1 MAAKIGIATLG
12 TGFMG
17 KAHSN
22 AFRQVSRFF
31 PGKLEPR
38 MRVICGTNA
47 AKAQAAAEQY
57 GWEQADTDWRRV
69 IEWKDIDIVDICTP
83 NYLHAEQI
91 TAAAGAGKHIIC
103 EKPLATSLAEARAA
117 ADAADRAHVKHMLM
131 FNYRRV
137 PAVARARQMI
147 EAGRLGHIRH
157 YRGVYLQDNLVDPLR
172 PLSWR
177 MQKQFAGSGALGDI
191 GSHAVDLALWLNGE
205 IESVTGM
212 LTTFIKERPSGAAP
226 GEVTVDDDAS
236 FLARFRN
243 GSAGV
248 FSASRFCTGRR
259 NANTFDIYG
268 SDGSLRFDLER
279 LNELEWYDRTAPAV
293 DRGFRTM
300 PILERDHP
308 YIAAWWPAGHALGW
322 EHTFIH
328 AIHDFLTCL
337 EQDRMPEPNF
347 HDGVNAQ
354 AVLEAV
360 QVSARSGTWHAV

>member
-1 MAAKIGIATLG
+1 MASKIGIALLG

-22 AFRQVSRFF
+22 AIRQVSHFF

-38 MRVICGTNA
+38 MRVICGTNSAKTQTA
-47 AKAQAAAEQY
+47 ADLY
-57 GWEQADTDWRRV
+57 GWEEADTDWRRI
-69 IEWKDIDIVDICTP
+69 IERKDIDIVDICTP
-83 NYLHAEQI
+83 NHLHAEQI
-91 TAAAGAGKHIIC
+91 IAAAAAGKHIIC

-117 ADAADRAHVKHMLM
+117 ADAVDRAGVKHMVM

-137 PAVARARQMI
+137 PAVARAHQMV
-147 EAGRLGHIRH
+147 EEGRLGRVRH
-157 YRGVYLQDNLVDPLR
+157 YRGVYLQDNLVDPQR

-191 GSHAVDLALWLNGE
+191 GSHAVDLALWLNGD
-205 IESVTGM
+205 IECVTGM
-212 LTTFIKERPSGAAP
+212 LSTFIKERTSGDATA
-226 GEVTVDDDAS
+226 EVTVDDDAN

-279 LNELEWYDRTAPAV
+279 LNELQWYDRTAPAI

-308 YIAAWWPAGHALGW
+308 YIAAWWPVGHALGW
-322 EHTFIH
+322 EHTFTN

-337 EQDRMPEPNF
+337 EQDRMPEPSF
-347 HDGVNAQ
+347 HEGVKVQ

-360 QVSARSGTWHAV
+360 QVSAQSGTWQTL

>member
-1 MAAKIGIATLG
+1 MATKVGVALLG

-47 AKAQAAAEQY
+47 IKAQAAAEQY
-57 GWEQADTDWRRV
+57 GWEESDTDWRRV
-69 IEWKDIDIVDICTP
+69 VERKDIDIVDICTP

-91 TAAAGAGKHIIC
+91 IAAAAAGKHIIC
-103 EKPLATSLAEARAA
+103 EKPLAASLAEARAA
-117 ADAADRAHVKHMLM
+117 ADAVDRAGVKNMLM

-137 PAVARARQMI
+137 PAVARAHQMI
-147 EAGRLGHIRH
+147 EAGRLGRIYH

-205 IESVTGM
+205 IESLTGM
-212 LTTFIKERPSGAAP
+212 LTTFVKERPSGDGP
-226 GEVTVDDDAS
+226 HEVTVDDDAN

-243 GSAGV
+243 GSVGV

-268 SDGSLRFDLER
+268 SEGSLRFDLER
-279 LNELEWYDRTAPAV
+279 LNELEWYDRTAPV
-293 DRGFRTM
+293 LDRGFRTM

-308 YIAAWWPAGHALGW
+308 YVAAWWPVGHALGW
-322 EHTFIH
+322 EHTFVH
-328 AIHDFLTCL
+328 AIRDFLTCL
-337 EQDRMPEPNF
+337 EQDCMPEPSF
-347 HDGVNAQ
+347 RDGVKVQ
-354 AVLEAV
+354 AVLDAV
-360 QVSARSGTWHAV
+360 QTSAKTGTWQAL

>member
-1 MAAKIGIATLG
+1 MASNIGIAILG
-12 TGFMG
+12 CGFMG

-22 AFRQVSRFF
+22 AFRQVRRFF
-31 PGKLEPR
+31 PGKLQPR
-38 MRVICGTNA
+38 MRVMCGTQE
-47 AKAQAAAEQY
+47 AKAKEAADRL
-57 GWEQADTDWRRV
+57 GWEESDTDWRRV
-69 IEWKDIDIVDICTP
+69 VERKDIEIVDICTP
-83 NYLHAEQI
+83 NHLHAEQI
-91 TAAAGAGKHIIC
+91 AAAAAAGKHIIC

-117 ADAADRAHVKHMLM
+117 ARAVDSAGVKHMIM

-137 PAVARARQMI
+137 PAVAYARNMI
-147 EAGRLGHIRH
+147 ESGRLSRIHH

-212 LTTFIKERPSGAAP
+212 LTTITRQRPSEGGS
-226 GEVTVDDDAS
+226 GEVTVDDDAN

-268 SDGSLRFDLER
+268 SNGSLRFDLER
-279 LNELEWYDRTAPAV
+279 FNELEWYDRSAPAAE
-293 DRGFRTM
+293 RGFRTL

-308 YIAAWWPAGHALGW
+308 YVAAWWPVGHSLGW
-322 EHTFIH
+322 EHTFVH
-328 AIHDFLTCL
+328 AVYDFLTCL
-337 EQDRMPEPNF
+337 EQDRMPEPSF
-347 HDGVNAQ
+347 YDGVKVQ

-360 QVSARSGTWHAV
+360 EASARSGAWQTV